1 MIRFGLNVGYSGAQL
16 AVDMDLV
23 REAER
28 LGFHSVWTAE
38 AYGSDAVTPLAW
50 IGGQTSRIRLGS
62 AIMQMAARTPA
73 VTASTATS
81 LDQLSGGRF
90 LLGLGV
96 SGPQVVEGWHGQPF
110 GKPLTRTR
118 EYVEIVRAIWAR
130 ERPLEHQGEHYQ
142 IPYRGPGATGLGKP
156 LRSILH
162 GRQIPIYIAAT
173 RPKSVAQAAEIA
185 DGWLAVWY
193 SPYRTG
199 FYRDAL
205 ESGFRRAGGGKS
217 LASFDVA
224 PAVTVIQGDD
234 VQACLDFVKPMLALY
249 IGGMGARGKNFY
261 NELACRYGFEAA
273 AKKIQDLYL
282 DGKKAEATAA
292 VPNELADEVSLV
304 GPPARIRDR
313 LGAWRESGVTTLIC
327 GTRQVEA
334 MRTLVAAAASY

>member
-16 AVDMDLV
+16 AIDMDLV

-50 IGGQTSRIRLGS
+50 IGGQTMKIHLGS
-62 AIMQMAARTPA
+62 AIMQMSARTPA
-73 VTASTATS
+73 MTASTATS

-118 EYVEIVRAIWAR
+118 EYIEIVRAIWAR

-162 GRQIPIYIAAT
+162 GRQIPIYVAAT

-273 AKKIQDLYL
+273 AKKIQELYL

-313 LGAWRESGVTTLIC
+313 LGAWRESGATTLIC
-327 GTRQVEA
+327 GTRQAEA
-334 MRTLVAAAASY
+334 VRTLVEAGG

>member
-16 AVDMDLV
+16 AIDMDLV

-50 IGGQTSRIRLGS
+50 IGGQTSKIHLGS
-62 AIMQMAARTPA
+62 AIMQMSARTPA
-73 VTASTATS
+73 MTASTATS

-118 EYVEIVRAIWAR
+118 EYIEIVRAIWAR

-162 GRQIPIYIAAT
+162 GRQIPIYVAAT

-313 LGAWRESGVTTLIC
+313 LAAWRDAGITTLIC

-334 MRTLVAAAASY
+334 MRTLIAAAASY

>member
-16 AVDMDLV
+16 SVDMDLV

-142 IPYRGPGATGLGKP
+142 IPYRGPGASGLGKP

-304 GPPARIRDR
+304 GPPGRIRAR
-313 LGAWRESGVTTLIC
+313 LAAWREAGVTTLIC

-334 MRTLVAAAASY
+334 MRTLVEAGG

>member
-1 MIRFGLNVGYSGAQL
+1 MIRLGLNVGYSGAQL
-16 AVDMDLV
+16 SIDMGLV

-50 IGGQTSRIRLGS
+50 IGGQTTKIRLGS

-73 VTASTATS
+73 MTASTATS

-118 EYVEIVRAIWAR
+118 EYIEIVRAIWAR

-173 RPKSVAQAAEIA
+173 RPKSVSQAAEIA

-193 SPYRTG
+193 TPYRTG
-199 FYRDAL
+199 FYREAL

-224 PAVTVIQGDD
+224 PSVAVIQGDD

-261 NELACRYGFEAA
+261 NELACRYGFETA
-273 AKKIQDLYL
+273 AKKVQDLYL

-313 LGAWRESGVTTLIC
+313 LAAWREAGVTTLVC
-327 GTRQVEA
+327 GLRQVEA
-334 MRTLVAAAASY
+334 MRTLAEAVS

>member
-16 AVDMDLV
+16 AIDMDLV

-73 VTASTATS
+73 MTASTATS

>member
-16 AVDMDLV
+16 AIDMDLV

-50 IGGQTSRIRLGS
+50 IGGQTTKIHLGS
-62 AIMQMAARTPA
+62 AIMQMSARTPA
-73 VTASTATS
+73 MTASTATS

-118 EYVEIVRAIWAR
+118 EYIEIVRAIWAR

-162 GRQIPIYIAAT
+162 GRQIPIYVAAT

-234 VQACLDFVKPMLALY
+234 VLACLDFVKPMLALY

-273 AKKIQDLYL
+273 AKKVQDLYL

-313 LGAWRESGVTTLIC
+313 LGAWRESGATTLIC
-327 GTRQVEA
+327 GTRQAEA
-334 MRTLVAAAASY
+334 MRTLVEAGG

>member
-16 AVDMDLV
+16 SVDMDLV

-62 AIMQMAARTPA
+62 AIMQMAARTPP

-249 IGGMGARGKNFY
+249 IGGMARQELLQRARVPLRLRSGGEEGAGPLPRRQEGRGDGRGAERARRRGVAGGPAGPHPRPARGVARVGGDDAH
-261 NELACRYGFEAA
+261 LRHAA
-273 AKKIQDLYL
+273 GGGD
-282 DGKKAEATAA
+282 
-292 VPNELADEVSLV
+292 AD
-304 GPPARIRDR
+304 ARR
-313 LGAWRESGVTTLIC
+313 GG
-327 GTRQVEA
+327 G
-334 MRTLVAAAASY
+334 

>member
-16 AVDMDLV
+16 AIDMDLV

-273 AKKIQDLYL
+273 AKKVQDLYL

-313 LGAWRESGVTTLIC
+313 LAAWREAGVRTLIC
-327 GTRQVEA
+327 GTRQAEA
-334 MRTLVAAAASY
+334 MRTLVEAGG

>member
-16 AVDMDLV
+16 SIDMDLV

-73 VTASTATS
+73 LTASTATS

-205 ESGFRRAGGGKS
+205 ESGFRRAGGGRS

-261 NELACRYGFEAA
+261 NELACRYGFEAE

-292 VPNELADEVSLV
+292 VPDKLADEVSLV
-304 GPPARIRDR
+304 GPKERIRDR
-313 LGAWRESGVTTLIC
+313 LAAWREARVTTVIC
-327 GTRQVEA
+327 GLQQIEA
-334 MRTLVAAAASY
+334 LRAIAEVGL

>member
-16 AVDMDLV
+16 AIDMDLV

-50 IGGQTSRIRLGS
+50 IGGQTTKIHLGS
-62 AIMQMAARTPA
+62 AIMQMSARTPA
-73 VTASTATS
+73 MTASTATS

-118 EYVEIVRAIWAR
+118 EYIEIVRAIWAR

-273 AKKIQDLYL
+273 AKKVQDLYL

-313 LGAWRESGVTTLIC
+313 LGAWRESGATTLIC
-327 GTRQVEA
+327 GTRQAEA
-334 MRTLVAAAASY
+334 MRTLVEAGG

>member
-16 AVDMDLV
+16 AIDMDLV

-50 IGGQTSRIRLGS
+50 IGGQTTKIHLGS
-62 AIMQMAARTPA
+62 AIMQMSARTPA
-73 VTASTATS
+73 MTASTATS

-118 EYVEIVRAIWAR
+118 EYIEIVRAIWAR

-162 GRQIPIYIAAT
+162 GRQIPIYVAAT

-273 AKKIQDLYL
+273 AKKVQDLYL

-313 LGAWRESGVTTLIC
+313 LGAWRESGATTLIC
-327 GTRQVEA
+327 GTRQAEA
-334 MRTLVAAAASY
+334 MRTLVEAGG

>member
-16 AVDMDLV
+16 AIDMDLV

-50 IGGQTSRIRLGS
+50 IGGQTTKIHLGS

-73 VTASTATS
+73 MTASTATS

-118 EYVEIVRAIWAR
+118 EYIEIVRAIWAR

-162 GRQIPIYIAAT
+162 GRQIPIYVAAT

-273 AKKIQDLYL
+273 ARKVQDLYL

-313 LGAWRESGVTTLIC
+313 LAAWREAGVTTLIC
-327 GTRQVEA
+327 GTRQAEA
-334 MRTLVAAAASY
+334 MRTLVEAGG

>member
-16 AVDMDLV
+16 AIDMDLV

-50 IGGQTSRIRLGS
+50 IGGQTTKIHLGS
-62 AIMQMAARTPA
+62 AIMQMSARTPA
-73 VTASTATS
+73 MTASTATS

-118 EYVEIVRAIWAR
+118 EYGEIVRAIWAR

-162 GRQIPIYIAAT
+162 GRQIPIYVAAT

-273 AKKIQDLYL
+273 AKKVQDLYL

-313 LGAWRESGVTTLIC
+313 LGAWRESGATTLIC
-327 GTRQVEA
+327 GTRQAEA
-334 MRTLVAAAASY
+334 VRTLVEAGG

>member
-16 AVDMDLV
+16 SVDMDLV

-50 IGGQTSRIRLGS
+50 IGGQTSKIRLGS

-73 VTASTATS
+73 LTASTATS

-142 IPYRGPGATGLGKP
+142 IPYRGAGATGLGKP

-173 RPKSVAQAAEIA
+173 RPKSVAGGR
-185 DGWLAVWY
+185 DRRRLARGLVL
-193 SPYRTG
+193 
-199 FYRDAL
+199 AL
-205 ESGFRRAGGGKS
+205 PHRLLPRRARIGLPARGRRE
-217 LASFDVA
+217 VA
-224 PAVTVIQGDD
+224 RQ
-234 VQACLDFVKPMLALY
+234 LRR
-249 IGGMGARGKNFY
+249 GAR
-261 NELACRYGFEAA
+261 
-273 AKKIQDLYL
+273 
-282 DGKKAEATAA
+282 
-292 VPNELADEVSLV
+292 SH
-304 GPPARIRDR
+304 RDPGR
-313 LGAWRESGVTTLIC
+313 
-327 GTRQVEA
+327 
-334 MRTLVAAAASY
+334 

>member
-50 IGGQTSRIRLGS
+50 IGGQTSKIRLGS

-73 VTASTATS
+73 LTASTATS

-142 IPYRGPGATGLGKP
+142 IPYRGAGATGLGKP

-205 ESGFRRAGGGKS
+205 ESGFRRAGGGRS

-313 LGAWRESGVTTLIC
+313 LAAWRDAGITTLIC

-334 MRTLVAAAASY
+334 MRTLVEAGG

>member
-50 IGGQTSRIRLGS
+50 IGGQTTKIHLGS
-62 AIMQMAARTPA
+62 AIMQMSARTPA
-73 VTASTATS
+73 MTASTATS

-90 LLGLGV
+90 LFGLGV

-273 AKKIQDLYL
+273 AKKVQDLYL

-313 LGAWRESGVTTLIC
+313 LAAWRDAGITTLIC

-334 MRTLVAAAASY
+334 MRTLVEAGG